1 MPVNCMEEYLME
13 TPSIDYMNPLIQDN
27 VRELMNQSK
36 DNLDYIKRSYIFVRD
51 EIPHSWDIKTDVVSK
66 TASEVLEN
74 KTGICWTK
82 SCLLAALLRA
92 NEIPSGISYQLL
104 TRADDASEGYM
115 IHALNTVYLK
125 DFNKWIRLDARG
137 NKENINAYFSLD
149 EEHLAYSIRSE
160 FGEIDYQD
168 NHADLD
174 ERLVSILMESETIQE
189 ITTDFEFSHQ

>member
-1 MPVNCMEEYLME
+1 MENYLKE
-13 TPSIDYMNPLIQDN
+13 TPSIDYVNPLIQDK
-27 VRELMNQSK
+27 VWELMSQSE

-51 EIPHSWDIKTDVVSK
+51 EVPHSWDIKTDVVSK

-82 SCLLAALLRA
+82 SCLLAAHLRV
-92 NEIPSGISYQLL
+92 NQIPSGISYQLL

-115 IHALNTVYLK
+115 IHVLNTVHIK
-125 DFNKWIRLDARG
+125 DLNKWIRLDARG

-160 FGEIDYQD
+160 FGELIMIIMLIWMKGWLIY
-168 NHADLD
+168 
-174 ERLVSILMESETIQE
+174 
-189 ITTDFEFSHQ
+189 

>member
-1 MPVNCMEEYLME
+1 MENYLKE
-13 TPSIDYMNPLIQDN
+13 TPSIDYVNPLIQDK
-27 VRELMNQSK
+27 VWELMSQSE

-51 EIPHSWDIKTDVVSK
+51 EVPHSWDIKTDVVSK

-92 NEIPSGISYQLL
+92 NAIPSGISYQLL
-104 TRADDASEGYM
+104 TIAEDDSQGH
-115 IHALNTVYLK
+115 IVHALNTV
-125 DFNKWIRLDARG
+125 FNGNKWIRLDARG

-149 EEHLAYSIRSE
+149 EEHLAYTIRSE
-160 FGEIDYQD
+160 LGEIDYHD

-174 ERLVSILMESETIQE
+174 DRLVNILIESENILE
-189 ITTDFEFSHQ
+189 ITTDFEF

>member
-1 MPVNCMEEYLME
+1 MEDYLIE
-13 TPSIDYMNPLIQDN
+13 TPSIDYMNPLIRDK
-27 VRELMNQSK
+27 VRTLMDQSE
-36 DNLDYIKRSYIFVRD
+36 DDLDYIKRSYIFVRND
-51 EIPHSWDIKTDVVSK
+51 IPHSWDIKTEVVSR
-66 TASEVLEN
+66 TASDVLKN

-92 NEIPSGISYQLL
+92 NGIPSGISYQLL
-104 TRADDASEGYM
+104 TRADDDSEGYM

-149 EEHLAYSIRSE
+149 EEHLAYTVRSE
-160 FGEIDYQD
+160 LGEIDYHD

-174 ERLVSILMESETIQE
+174 DRLVNILMESESIQE
-189 ITTDFEFSHQ
+189 ITTDFEF

>member
-1 MPVNCMEEYLME
+1 MENYLKE
-13 TPSIDYMNPLIQDN
+13 TPSIDYVNPLIQDK
-27 VRELMNQSK
+27 VWELMSQSE

-51 EIPHSWDIKTDVVSK
+51 EVPHSWDIKTDVVSK

-92 NEIPSGISYQLL
+92 NRIPSGISYQLL
-104 TRADDASEGYM
+104 TRADDESEGYM

-125 DFNKWIRLDARG
+125 GFNKWVRLDARG

-149 EEHLAYSIRSE
+149 EEHLAYTIRSE
-160 FGEIDYQD
+160 LGELDYHD
-168 NHADLD
+168 NHSDLD
-174 ERLVSILMESETIQE
+174 ERLINILNESESILE
-189 ITTDFEFSHQ
+189 ISTDFEF

>member
-1 MPVNCMEEYLME
+1 MEDYLIE
-13 TPSIDYMNPLIQDN
+13 TPSIDYVNFHIQER
-27 VRELMNQSK
+27 VQELKNQSD

-51 EIPHSWDIKTDVVSK
+51 GIPHSWDIKTEVVSR
-66 TASEVLEN
+66 TASDVLKN

-92 NEIPSGISYQLL
+92 NGIPSGISYQLL
-104 TRADDASEGYM
+104 TRADDDSEGYM

-149 EEHLAYSIRSE
+149 EEHLAYTVRSE
-160 FGEIDYQD
+160 LGEIDYHD

-174 ERLVSILMESETIQE
+174 DRLVNILMESESIQE
-189 ITTDFEFSHQ
+189 ITTDFEF

>member
-1 MPVNCMEEYLME
+1 ME
-13 TPSIDYMNPLIQDN
+13 TPSIDYMNPYIQEK
-27 VRELMNQSK
+27 VCELKNQSE
-36 DNLDYIKRSYIFVRD
+36 DNLDYIKTSYMFVRD
-51 EIPHSWDIKTDVVSK
+51 EIPHSWDIKTDVVSR

-82 SCLLAALLRA
+82 SCLLTALLRA
-92 NEIPSGISYQLL
+92 NQIPSGISYQLL

-115 IHALNTVYLK
+115 IHALNTVYIK
-125 DFNKWIRLDARG
+125 DLYKWIRLDARG
-137 NKENINAYFSLD
+137 NKVNINAYFSLD

-174 ERLVSILMESETIQE
+174 ERLVNILMESENISE
-189 ITTDFEFSHQ
+189 ITTDFEF